1 MPSLFRMLSKA
12 AKNRGRL
19 DGGKEHRLHATGRIL
34 APSDILGSAIHT
46 LEMLDAEIDA
56 GNKEKAKNVVK
67 LLSSTLNCMKI
78 ELSQNAIDA
87 NSEQSL
93 MLC

>member
-1 MPSLFRMLSKA
+1 MA
-12 AKNRGRL
+12 AKNCGRL
-19 DGGKEHRLHATGRIL
+19 AGDKEHCLHAISRIFMTL
-34 APSDILGSAIHT
+34 DILGSAIHT

-67 LLSSTLNCMKI
+67 LLSSMLNCTKI